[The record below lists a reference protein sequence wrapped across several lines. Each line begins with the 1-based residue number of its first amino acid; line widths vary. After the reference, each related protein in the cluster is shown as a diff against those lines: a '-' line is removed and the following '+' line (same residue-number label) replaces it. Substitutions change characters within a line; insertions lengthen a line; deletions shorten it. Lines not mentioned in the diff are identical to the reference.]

1 VLYGNPLML
10 SKMVGPNF
18 VVTHSTLMIGYF
30 LSTSIVLILIACLE
44 AAAWNFLRDPSAKN
58 LADGPKIQGEHEVFP
73 W

>member
-1 VLYGNPLML
+1 MELYRFGINTFAVLYGNPLML

-44 AAAWNFLRDPSAKN
+44 AAA
-58 LADGPKIQGEHEVFP
+58 
-73 W
+73 